1 MKLFLILI
9 INFFIGFISD
19 IILND
24 LSQLEQFKFLHLK
37 TYFEGKSIIIP
48 AIYAGLTVLICIL
61 SVLLFTQNITSY
73 NYYLY
78 SFISG
83 YLIDILI
90 EKYKIF
96 GNDLDNYYNNIGSGL
111 WGGLAILFSSIISNL
126 IYFIILPLL
135 YECPR

>member
-1 MKLFLILI
+1 MISV
-9 INFFIGFISD
+9 NFFIGFISD
-19 IILND
+19 IMLND
-24 LSQLEQFKFLHLK
+24 LSELEQFKFLHLK
-37 TYFEGKSIIIP
+37 SYFEGKSIIIP
-48 AIYAGLTVLICIL
+48 AVYAGITVLICIL

-96 GNDLDNYYNNIGSGL
+96 GKMVTRTDFFVKYFDHNIQH
-111 WGGLAILFSSIISNL
+111 
-126 IYFIILPLL
+126 
-135 YECPR
+135 

>member
-1 MKLFLILI
+1 ML
-9 INFFIGFISD
+9 SD

-37 TYFEGKSIIIP
+37 SYFEGKSIIIP
-48 AIYAGLTVLICIL
+48 AVYAGITVFICIL
-61 SVLLFTQNITSY
+61 SVLFFTQNITSY

-96 GNDLDNYYNNIGSGL
+96 GNDLDNYYANIGSGL

-126 IYFIILPLL
+126 IYFKILPLL
-135 YECPR
+135 YECPQ